1 MQNFVK
7 RKDAPP
13 LPMST
18 YRRRV
23 AEYANRHGDLCV
35 KEYPLED
42 PLFPKKS
49 GLDYS
54 GCGALWRA
62 DHSNLPGDRAQQ
74 EFNKVWQR
82 VKLVIPKERP
92 AAIERLRLTLMQAIE
107 KKWRTQEELLLKQLP
122 HVILQAKQ
130 DINIDHLQRKNDRLF
145 SERVPGK

>member
-7 RKDAPP
+7 RKDATP
-13 LPMST
+13 LPMSM

-23 AEYANRHGDLCV
+23 AEYADRYGDLWV

-49 GLDYS
+49 GLEYS

-82 VKLVIPKERP
+82 VKSVAPKERP
-92 AAIERLRLTLMQAIE
+92 AAIERLRSTL
-107 KKWRTQEELLLKQLP
+107 
-122 HVILQAKQ
+122 V
-130 DINIDHLQRKNDRLF
+130 
-145 SERVPGK
+145 